1 MSIVYKLVMIEKNQV
16 EKSVELSVNDMDILY
31 DGLFSLRDNLQYDG
45 LDEYVLVNRMNDLTV
60 VYDKLSSLGE
70 LV

>member
-45 LDEYVLVNRMNDLTV
+45 LDENVLVNRMNDLTV
-60 VYDKLSSLGE
+60 VYDKLSCLGE